1 MITRRHLALAATGL
15 TLSVL
20 DPRRAHAQAWPTRPV
35 TLIVPWAAGGGTDT
49 VARIFATGLEQ
60 ELGQPI
66 NVVNRAGGNGVVGH
80 VAISTAA
87 PDGYTLGVGT
97 SELVNFKVLGQSDI
111 GPGSFDLISRLASL
125 PAGITVKADGPWK
138 DFAAFAA
145 ALREGRKG
153 QYTGSGVS
161 TGGSWHLAAAGMTK
175 TMGMEADRI
184 RWVPSQGGAPAL
196 QDLVAGGVAVFPGS
210 PVEAKALVD
219 ANQVRVLAVMADA
232 RIAGFP
238 DVPTLKES
246 GVDWSY
252 ANWFALVAPKGLPPA
267 IQARVLEAGS
277 RAHARPDVQ
286 RLMLARGIV
295 PNWDGPEAFRAFAA
309 NSSETA
315 ATLLRDLGLARA

>member
-1 MITRRHLALAATGL
+1 MITRRHLAATMGLALPSLAT
-15 TLSVL
+15 
-20 DPRRAHAQAWPTRPV
+20 RAARAQAWPTRPV

-49 VARIFATGLEQ
+49 VARIFASGFEQ
-60 ELGQPI
+60 ELGQPV

-97 SELVNFKVLGQSDI
+97 SELVNFRVLGQSNI
-111 GPGSFDLISRLASL
+111 GPDSFTLLSRLASL
-125 PAGITVKADGPWK
+125 PAGVTVRADGPWK

-145 ALREGRKG
+145 ALRDGRKG

-161 TGGSWHLAAAGMTK
+161 TGGSWHLAASGMTK
-175 TMGMEADRI
+175 AMGMEADRI

-196 QDLVAGGVAVFPGS
+196 QDLVAGGINVFPGS
-210 PVEAKALVD
+210 PVEAKALAD
-219 ANQVRVLAVMADA
+219 AKQVRVLAVMADA

-252 ANWFALVAPKGLPPA
+252 ANWFALVAPKGLPPE
-267 IQARVLEAGS
+267 IEKRVLEAGS
-277 RAHARPDVQ
+277 RAHARPEVQ
-286 RLMLARGIV
+286 KLMLARGIV
-295 PNWDGPEAFRAFAA
+295 PNWDGPESFRSFASK
-309 NSSETA
+309 SSETA
-315 ATLLRDLGLARA
+315 ATLLRDLGLARG